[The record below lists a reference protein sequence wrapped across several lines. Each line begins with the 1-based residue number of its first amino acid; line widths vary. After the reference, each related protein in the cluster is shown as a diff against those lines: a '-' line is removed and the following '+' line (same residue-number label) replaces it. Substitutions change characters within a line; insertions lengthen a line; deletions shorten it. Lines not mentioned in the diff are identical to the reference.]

1 MSVADRLASLTPEQR
16 ALFEALRQKQ
26 RQAAVSAASTPP
38 PIERVSGPRGAGDWP
53 LTFDQERLWFLHQL
67 DPTSSS
73 YNMVTATRLTGGL
86 DAAALEAALDAVIDR
101 HGAWRTTFPL
111 VDGRPVQRVAS
122 ELRLRLP
129 LVDLEGLPPKRRE
142 AAVLELAREDARR
155 PFSLERGPLVR
166 ATLARLSPGEHVCM
180 LAIHHIVSDL
190 VSFQLFWNE
199 LALLYTGSSLPSLPV
214 QYADFAVWQRQWLT
228 GEVLERQLD
237 WWREQLRGFPLVLDL
252 PGDRPRLPEQT
263 SRGGRQPLHLGVG
276 PTEALRTLARREGV
290 TRFMTVLALCAVQ
303 LHRLSGQERLIAG
316 TINANRGRPEV
327 EPLLG
332 FFVTQLP
339 LAVDLAGDPTFR
351 EQLGRVRTAA
361 LGAFAHQH
369 LPFGKLVE
377 ALEPERD
384 ASRMPVVQTV
394 VQLLEALA
402 GAGDAGDNGEARLGN
417 LVLEGLAIDNGSA
430 AYELMLGFVEYADH
444 LAGHVEY
451 NADLFD
457 RTTVA
462 RLTEGIAALL
472 DAAAADPG
480 LRLSALPAFTATA
493 RHQML
498 AEWNATA
505 VSYPPGE
512 TLHELIEAQ
521 VDRTPDAIA
530 VTFEGASLTFR
541 ELDGAANRLARR
553 LRSLDVGPEV
563 RVGVRL
569 ERSLEMVVA
578 LLAVLKAGGA
588 WVPVDPASP
597 LERQALLLKEAD
609 LRLVLSPEW
618 LAAEESSERLAS
630 GAGSGNAAYVI
641 FTSGSTGRPKGVVNT
656 HAGIRNRLLWMQ
668 EEYGLGAGDRVLQ
681 KTPFGFDVSVWEFFW
696 PLMAGARLV
705 MAMPG
710 GHQDPAYLVR
720 TIAEEGVTTLHF
732 VPSMLQAFLEERD
745 LAARVPT
752 LKRVIASGE
761 ALSFDLRQRFLARLP
776 GVELHNLY
784 GPTEAAVDVTF
795 WDCRAEAGARVP
807 IGRPVANTRIQL
819 LDRERRPVPI
829 GATGELCIGGV
840 QLARGYL
847 GRPDLT
853 AERFVPDP
861 FVPDPILD
869 GERLYRTGD
878 LARWLPDGAIEYLG
892 RLDFQMKVRG
902 FRVEPGEIEAAL
914 TALPGV
920 REAAVLLREDRPG
933 DRRLVAYVT
942 PQDLDVSELRVA
954 LRRRLPEPL
963 VPSAFVTLPA
973 LPLHANGKLDRRALA
988 APDVSGAEPD
998 VEPRTNLEREIAA
1011 IWTGVLGIERVGV
1024 LRSFFDLGG
1033 HSLLAT
1039 QLVMRMRDAFGVEL
1053 PLRAIFQAT
1062 TVATQAELVEKT
1074 RAGGEDSPRVQP
1086 IVRVSRTGDLPL
1098 SFAQE
1103 RLWFLDQLT
1112 PGSPVYNV
1120 PLALAVH
1127 GRLDVPALERAFGEV
1142 VRRHE
1147 TLRTSFPLRGSRPVQ
1162 EIAPAAGWTLAVEDF
1177 SPDAAREEALKPFD
1191 LAHGPLLRTRL
1202 LRIAPEHH
1210 LLLLTVH
1217 HIAADLWAAGIL
1229 VREVA
1234 AIYAGTQLPELPIQY
1249 ADFAAWQRQWLDGA
1263 ELERQLA
1270 FWRRELAG
1278 APPALDLPTD
1288 RPRPP
1293 VESFRGAGL
1302 PWTVDR
1308 DLSRGL
1314 QELGRA
1320 GGATLFMTM
1329 IAALGV
1335 LLSRWTGQDD
1345 LVLGSP
1351 IANRPVPEL
1360 DGLIGM
1366 FVNTLAIRVRLAGL
1380 PAVTT
1385 FTDLLAG
1392 VRRTSLD
1399 AFEHQDLP
1407 FERLVEEL
1415 KPRRDL
1421 SRHPLFQV
1429 ALALQ
1434 NVRMGTVAVPGLVF
1448 EPLGLASATTKFD
1461 LTFTLFEGEDGLA
1474 GQVEHATDLFDAATV
1489 ERLLGHLRNLLA
1501 GIAADPGTPVED
1513 LPLLSGM
1520 ERGQLLAWSGVAPDF
1535 PRQTTIHGL
1544 FAEQAART
1552 PDAVAVVHEDETLT
1566 YGELARRA
1574 GRIAARLLKLGVKPE
1589 TRVAVMGERSLDLI
1603 VALLG
1608 ILQAGCAYLPLDPE
1622 HPAERQRLI
1631 LTDAGASLLLSRE
1644 EEGDWG
1650 TIPPPVSPDQL
1661 AYVMYTSGSTGKPK
1675 GVAVTHRN
1683 VVRLVRGSGFM
1694 AMGPEQTFLQLAP
1707 VAFDASTLEIWAPL
1721 LNGGRVVLFP
1731 GRRASLDEIGE
1742 TVARHGVTSMFLTT
1756 GLFHQMVDE
1765 RLEALRPLRQ
1775 LLTGG
1780 EVISPAYMRRALAG
1794 LPGCRVIA
1802 CYGPTENTTFTTTH
1816 PMTAADLDG
1825 PVPLGHPIGGTRVY
1839 VLDAALRPVPE
1850 GVWGELCA
1858 GGDGVARGYLGRPD
1872 LTAERF
1878 VPDPYGPKP
1887 GGRLYRTGDLVRWR
1901 GGVLEF
1907 LGRRDGQVK
1916 LRGNRIEMG
1925 EVEAA
1930 LTGHPAVREAVVVLR
1945 EERLA
1950 AYVTGDPD
1958 PVELRR
1964 FLAARLPDPMIPS
1977 AFVVLD
1983 RLPLTPNGKVDRR
1996 VLPAPEGRGAV
2007 ESYVPPETPVE
2018 ESLTAA
2024 CAEVLG
2030 VERVGVRDNF
2040 FALGGHSL
2048 LATRLVA
2055 RLRERYGLDVP
2066 LQMVFDAVD
2075 LRDLADRIVERKLA
2089 GVDDSVLAELLG
2101 EEVG

>member
-1 MSVADRLASLTPEQR
+1 VSVADRLASLTPEQR

-26 RQAAVSAASTPP
+26 RKAAPASPP
-38 PIERVSGPRGAGDWP
+38 PIERVSGPRGVGDWP

-67 DPTSSS
+67 DPESSS
-73 YNMVTATRLTGGL
+73 YNMVTATRLTGDL
-86 DAAALEAALDAVIDR
+86 DAAALEAAIDATIDR
-101 HGAWRTTFPL
+101 HGAWRTTFPV
-111 VDGRPVQRVAS
+111 VDGRPVQRVAP
-122 ELRLRLP
+122 ELCVRMP
-129 LVDLEGLPPKRRE
+129 LVDLEGLPADRRE
-142 AAVLELAREDARR
+142 GAVLELAREDARC

-166 ATLARLSPGEHVCM
+166 ATLARLSPLEHVCM

-199 LALLYTGSSLPSLPV
+199 LALLYSGSSLPFLPV

-228 GEVLERQLD
+228 GEVLQHQLD
-237 WWREQLRGFPLVLDL
+237 WWREQLCGFPLVLDV
-252 PGDRPRLPEQT
+252 PGDRPRPPEQT
-263 SRGGRQPLHLGVG
+263 SRGGRLPLLLDSG
-276 PTEALRTLARREGV
+276 PTEALRTLARREGA
-290 TRFMTVLALCAVQ
+290 TRFMAILALCAVQ

-316 TINANRGRPEV
+316 TINANRSRPEV
-327 EPLLG
+327 EPLFG

-339 LAVDLAGDPTFR
+339 LAVDLSGDPTFR
-351 EQLGRVRTAA
+351 ELLGRVRTAA

-394 VQLLEALA
+394 VQLLEALV
-402 GAGDAGDNGEARLGN
+402 GGSEARLGD
-417 LVLEGLAIDNGSA
+417 LILEGLDVDNGSA
-430 AYELMLGFVEYADH
+430 AYDLMLGFVEHADH

-462 RLTEGIAALL
+462 RLSEGLAALL

-480 LRLSALPAFTATA
+480 LRLSALPAFTAA
-493 RHQML
+493 GRHQML
-498 AEWNATA
+498 AEWNDSGAG
-505 VSYPPGE
+505 YPRGE
-512 TLHELIEAQ
+512 TLHELIQAQ
-521 VDRTPDAIA
+521 VDRTPDAVA
-530 VTFEGASLTFR
+530 VTFAGASLTFR

-553 LRSLDVGPEV
+553 LRSLGVGPEV

-588 WVPVDPASP
+588 WVPIDPASP
-597 LERQALLLKEAD
+597 PERQTLLLDEAVV
-609 LRLVLSPEW
+609 RLVLTPEW
-618 LAAEESSERLAS
+618 VEVEESSERLTS
-630 GAGSGNAAYVI
+630 DVSSGNAAYVI

-656 HAGIRNRLLWMQ
+656 HAGIHNRLLWMQ
-668 EEYGLGAGDRVLQ
+668 EEYGLGPDDRVLQ

-696 PLMAGARLV
+696 PLMTGARLV
-705 MAMPG
+705 IAQPG

-732 VPSMLQAFLEERD
+732 VPSMLQAFLEEPD
-745 LAARVPT
+745 LAARVPS

-761 ALSFDLRQRFLARLP
+761 ALSPELRQRFLARLP

-795 WDCRAEAGARVP
+795 WDCRAEGGARVP

-840 QLARGYL
+840 QVARGYL

-861 FVPDPILD
+861 VLR

-914 TALPGV
+914 TALPGI
-920 REAAVLLREDRPG
+920 REATVLLREDRPG

-942 PQDLDVSELRVA
+942 PEDLDAVSLREG

-963 VPSAFVTLPA
+963 VPSAFVMLPE
-973 LPLHANGKLDRRALA
+973 LPLTANGKLDRRALA
-988 APDVSGAEPD
+988 APDFSGAEPD
-998 VEPRTNLEREIAA
+998 VEPHTELEREIAA
-1011 IWTGVLGIERVGV
+1011 IWAGVLGIDRIGT

-1039 QLVMRMRDAFGVEL
+1039 QLVMRMREAFGVEL

-1062 TVATQAELVEKT
+1062 TVAAQAELVEKA
-1074 RAGGEDSPRVQP
+1074 RAGGKDSPRVQP
-1086 IVRVSRTGDLPL
+1086 IVRVSRAGDLPL

-1120 PLALAVH
+1120 PIALAVR
-1127 GRLDVPALERAFGEV
+1127 GRLDVAALERAFAEV

-1147 TLRTSFPLRGSRPVQ
+1147 ILRTSFPLRGSRPVQ
-1162 EIAPAAGWTLAVEDF
+1162 EIAPPTGLTLTVEDF
-1177 SPDAAREEALKPFD
+1177 SPDAATGEALRPFD
-1191 LAHGPLLRTRL
+1191 LARGPILRTRL
-1202 LRIAPEHH
+1202 LRLAPEEHV
-1210 LLLLTVH
+1210 LLLTVH

-1234 AIYAGTQLPELPIQY
+1234 AIYSGERLPELPIQY

-1278 APPALDLPTD
+1278 APPALELPTD

-1302 PWTVDR
+1302 PWSVDR
-1308 DLSRGL
+1308 ELSRSL
-1314 QELGRA
+1314 QGLGRA
-1320 GGATLFMTM
+1320 RGATLFMTV
-1329 IAALGV
+1329 IAALGI

-1345 LVLGSP
+1345 LMLGSP
-1351 IANRPVPEL
+1351 IANRPRPEL

-1366 FVNTLAIRVRLAGL
+1366 FVNTLAIRIRLAG
-1380 PAVTT
+1380 AST
-1385 FTDLLAG
+1385 FGDLLAE

-1434 NVRMGTVAVPGLVF
+1434 NVRMGTVEVPGLTF
-1448 EPLGLASATTKFD
+1448 EPLSLASATTKFD

-1474 GQVEHATDLFDAATV
+1474 GQVEYATDLFDATTV
-1489 ERLLGHLRNLLA
+1489 EHLLGHLRNLLE
-1501 GIAADPGTPVED
+1501 GIVEDPGAPVED
-1513 LPLLSGM
+1513 LPMLDRE
-1520 ERGQLLAWSGVAPDF
+1520 ERTQLLAWSGAAPDF
-1535 PRQTTIHGL
+1535 PRQATIHGL

-1552 PDAVAVVHEDETLT
+1552 PDAVAVVHGDEALT
-1566 YGELARRA
+1566 YSELAARA

-1589 TRVAVMGERSLDLI
+1589 TRVAVMGERSLDL
-1603 VALLG
+1603 VAALLG

-1622 HPAERQRLI
+1622 HPAERQALI
-1631 LTDAGASLLLSRE
+1631 LADAGASLLLSRDE
-1644 EEGDWG
+1644 EEE
-1650 TIPPPVSPDQL
+1650 TFSPPPVSPDQL
-1661 AYVMYTSGSTGKPK
+1661 AYVMYTSGSTGVPK

-1683 VVRLVRGSGFM
+1683 VVRLVRNSGFM
-1694 AMGPEQTFLQLAP
+1694 TLGPEQTFLQLAP

-1721 LNGGRVVLFP
+1721 LNGGRLVLFP

-1765 RLEALRPLRQ
+1765 RLEVLRPLRQ

-1780 EVISPAYMRRALAG
+1780 EVISPAHMRRALAG

-1802 CYGPTENTTFTTTH
+1802 CYGPTENTTFSTTH
-1816 PMTAADLDG
+1816 PMTSSDLGG
-1825 PVPLGHPIGGTRVY
+1825 PVPLGRPIGGTRIY

-1916 LRGNRIEMG
+1916 LRGNRIELG

-1930 LTGHPAVREAVVVLR
+1930 LTGHPAVREAAVVLR
-1945 EERLA
+1945 EDRLVG
-1950 AYVTGDPD
+1950 YVTGDPD
-1958 PVELRR
+1958 PAEMRR
-1964 FLAARLPDPMIPS
+1964 FLAVRLPDPMIPS
-1977 AFVVLD
+1977 FFVVLD
-1983 RLPLTPNGKVDRR
+1983 RFPLTPNGKVDRR
-1996 VLPAPEGRGAV
+1996 AFPAPEGTV
-2007 ESYVPPETPVE
+2007 ESYAPPETPVE

-2030 VERVGVRDNF
+2030 IERVGVRDNF

-2075 LRDLADRIVERKLA
+2075 LRDLADRVVERELA
-2089 GVDDSVLAELLG
+2089 DVDDSVLAELLG